1 MTKTTKSSMMS
12 DPYILEV
19 LRELENMGHQPE
31 SAKRVLLR
39 FYRPVK
45 RVWGFEPN
53 ARDFALEIESV
64 NKAVQRQFN
73 PDDPNQIFIG
83 DLRSRLKEGR
93 KQQKRLR

>member
-1 MTKTTKSSMMS
+1 MTKLTKSPMMS

-31 SAKRVLLR
+31 SAKCVLLR

-53 ARDFALEIESV
+53 ARDFAIEIESV
-64 NKAVQRQFN
+64 HKAVQRHFN

-83 DLRSRLKEGR
+83 DLRSRLREGR
-93 KQQKRLR
+93 KKQRPR